1 MAYVFIEPLDCKTPF
16 GVSIK
21 LSFPEPE
28 YQKIPY
34 RFFTR
39 MVIYQPGELLK
50 EDAWQGN
57 KKGLTIT
64 EIKGAS

>member
-1 MAYVFIEPLDCKTPF
+1 MAYVFIDPLDCKTPF

-34 RFFTR
+34 RFFTG
-39 MVIYQPGELLK
+39 MLIYQLGELQK

-57 KKGLTIT
+57 RTGLTIT
-64 EIKGAS
+64 EIKGAA